1 MGKVLKWVIGGVV
14 AAAVLVSAGTF
25 VYIHFIEGTPPA
37 RLTLESRSSS
47 QPADTP
53 STPDTTA
60 TTVAPTAS
68 TTASTT
74 PSAAAAT
81 GGGVSGTYQPTPAS
95 VVGYRVKEILFG
107 QSNEAVGRTSD
118 VSGSMTVDG
127 ARVTDVNLTV
137 NMKSVKSDSGQR
149 DGQFQSRIMNTSTYP
164 TATFKLTQPLV
175 LSSVPSDSSVVDATA
190 TGDLTLHGVT
200 KSVTFDLKAQRDGAT
215 IKVNGTIPVVFA
227 DYKIANP
234 SAGPATT
241 QDNGVLEFLVVF
253 QKAA

>member
-14 AAAVLVSAGTF
+14 AVAVLVSAGTF
-25 VYIHFIEGTPPA
+25 VYIHFIQGTPPA
-37 RLTLESRSSS
+37 RLTLESGSSS

-53 STPDTTA
+53 ATSATSTP
-60 TTVAPTAS
+60 S

-81 GGGVSGTYQPTPAS
+81 GSGVSGTYQPTPAS

-149 DGQFQSRIMNTSTYP
+149 DGQFQTRIMNTSTYP
-164 TATFKLTQPLV
+164 TATFTLTQPLA
-175 LSSVPSDSSVVDATA
+175 LSGVPSDSSVVDATA

-200 KSVTFDLKAQRDGAT
+200 KSVTFDLKAQRDGFT

-227 DYKIANP
+227 DYRIANP